1 MVNNLIPQ
9 IILIKSKMSEM
20 FSIDKKL
27 LDFQYGAK

>member
-27 LDFQYGAK
+27 LDF